1 MNRNQCA
8 HQYSCNKYTHNQRK
22 VFDIIITIKKKKEAS
37 IKSTGLFLLTTQDTE
52 MKVEQGTQAFINF
65 VLDVFKAAGFPSET
79 N

>member
-1 MNRNQCA
+1 MLTDTR
-8 HQYSCNKYTHNQRK
+8 NKYTHNQRK
-22 VFDIIITIKKKKEAS
+22 IFDTITIKKKVS
-37 IKSTGLFLLTTQDTE
+37 IKSTGLFLLRTQDTE